1 MKQKQW
7 RRMDGER
14 SGEDLEGARASL
26 NGPVDERCRID
37 DREPRQ
43 RRRRTEDFA
52 GGSMDGVP
60 RLVMLFGRGMAVH
73 GQRADVSD
81 ERQRE
86 ERQDG
91 DRQHVS

>member
-1 MKQKQW
+1 
-7 RRMDGER
+7 MDGER
-14 SGEDLEGARASL
+14 TGEDLEAARGSL
-26 NGPVDERCRID
+26 NGAADERCRID
-37 DREPRQ
+37 DGIPRQ
-43 RRRRTEDFA
+43 RRRGTEDFA

-73 GQRADVSD
+73 GHRADVSD

>member
-1 MKQKQW
+1 
-7 RRMDGER
+7 
-14 SGEDLEGARASL
+14 
-26 NGPVDERCRID
+26 
-37 DREPRQ
+37 
-43 RRRRTEDFA
+43 
-52 GGSMDGVP
+52 MDGVP
-60 RLVMLFGRGMAVH
+60 RLVMLFGRGTAVH